1 MKLLFTAKEWGLILY
16 DLDFK
21 KAKHH
26 FSFLQLPGN
35 MAKLSIFT
43 ESGNVDK
50 GMKLSGVTSIKDT

>member
-1 MKLLFTAKEWGLILY
+1 MGPYSY